1 MNILNS
7 WAVVSLN
14 FFRQIV
20 FIRVKTLCI
29 ANMVESRHIE
39 GDRASL
45 QVDMCRS
52 ETPVLKFLDT
62 TTTAGNDDV
71 LFINNNV
78 HGLRL

>member
-1 MNILNS
+1 
-7 WAVVSLN
+7 
-14 FFRQIV
+14 
-20 FIRVKTLCI
+20 
-29 ANMVESRHIE
+29 MVESRHIE
-39 GDRASL
+39 RDRASL